1 MKRIY
6 TYICFLVTLS
16 SLAQSKS
23 TANRYFKEYAYVKAA
38 ELYEQIATKGDSS
51 KLILSRLGDCYY
63 FNVKTNKSEYWYER
77 LFDLYEDT
85 GIDAEYYYRYSQSLK
100 ANKKY
105 QLADD
110 WLIKFEQR
118 KESDSRGK
126 KLQKNQNYLKTFTSV
141 NEDVEIKNLIIN
153 TQYSDFGA
161 FQHGK
166 HMYFSSTRA
175 SSVAKEKNLYG
186 WNKQP
191 MLNIY
196 ILKGTRD
203 VRLVP
208 RINSKYHDATAIL
221 TRDGKTMY
229 FTRDNFDGKKLK
241 TDNSRTAHLKIYRSR
256 LKNGIWTPP
265 RALSFNS
272 DDFSTGQPA
281 LSADESE
288 LYFVSDRP
296 GGYGQTDIYKVKILP
311 KGRFGTPKN
320 LGPKINTEG
329 REMFP
334 FVSDDH
340 QLYFASDGHL
350 GLGLLDIFGSKMDA
364 DTYAEPSNLGA
375 PFNSSKDD
383 FAFFTRENYGYFS
396 SNREGGRGDDDIYR
410 FDIKKCEEGVTGTAY
425 NEKDKTRL
433 PETLVK
439 LISAK
444 GEVLATVITD
454 KEGRYRFDGVDCE
467 QAYTLTGDKKGFTSG
482 STTVKTE
489 NTRGWIIDS
498 ELFLAPLIIDDQI
511 VINPIYFDFD
521 KWDVREDAEYELEKI
536 VTVMNEYP
544 EMIIRIE
551 SHTDCRGNNDYN
563 RVLSD
568 KRAKSTRDY
577 IISRGIAA
585 NRIQSAV
592 GFGEDQLLNHCNDA
606 NAQKCSEEEHQKNRR
621 SYFYILNKKDL
632 TKSSRD

>member
-1 MKRIY
+1 MKKVY
-6 TYICFLVTLS
+6 AYICFLFTLS

-23 TANRYFKEYAYVKAA
+23 TAHRYFQEFAYVKAA
-38 ELYEQIATKGDSS
+38 ELYEQIVVKGDTS
-51 KLILSRLGDCYY
+51 KIILSRLGDCYY
-63 FNVKTNKSEYWYER
+63 FNVKTNKSEYWYRR
-77 LFDLYEDT
+77 LFDLYENSGLDP
-85 GIDAEYYYRYSQSLK
+85 EYYYRYSQSLK

-105 QLADD
+105 ELADQ
-110 WLIKFEQR
+110 WLLKFEAK
-118 KESDSRGK
+118 KENDSRGK
-126 KLQKNQNYLKTFTSV
+126 KLKQQKDYVKAFTDV
-141 NEDVEIKNLIIN
+141 NKDVEVKNLIIN

-166 HMYFSSTRA
+166 QMYFSSTRA
-175 SSVAKEKNLYG
+175 SSVAKEKTLYG

-196 ILKGTRD
+196 VLKGTRD

-221 TRDGKTMY
+221 TRDGKIMY

-241 TDNSRTAHLKIYRSR
+241 TDDARTAHLKIYRSR

-311 KGRFGTPKN
+311 KGRFGVPQN
-320 LGPKINTEG
+320 LGSKINTEG
-329 REMFP
+329 KEMFP
-334 FVSDDH
+334 FVTDDR

-350 GLGLLDIFGSKMDA
+350 GLGLLDIFRSRITD
-364 DTYAEPSNLGA
+364 DVYEDPLNIGA
-375 PFNSSKDD
+375 PFNSSRDD
-383 FAFFTRENYGYFS
+383 FAFFKRENYGYFS

-410 FDIKKCEEGVTGTAY
+410 FEIKKCEEAISGTAY
-425 NEKDKTRL
+425 NKKDKTVL
-433 PETLVK
+433 AKVLVK
-439 LISAK
+439 LINEK
-444 GEVLATVITD
+444 GEVLETTLTD
-454 KEGRYRFDGVDCE
+454 EKGHYRFSTVDCE
-467 QAYTLTGDKKGFTSG
+467 SLYTLTGDKRGFVSG
-482 STTVKTE
+482 KTTVKTE
-489 NTRGWIIDS
+489 DVRGWVIES
-498 ELFLAPLIIDDQI
+498 KLFLTPLIIDDQI

-521 KWDVREDAEYELEKI
+521 KWDVRPDAEYELEKI

-551 SHTDCRGNNDYN
+551 SHTDSRGDNDYN
-563 RVLSD
+563 RILSD

-577 IISRGIAA
+577 IISRGIDKS
-585 NRIQSAV
+585 RIQSAV
-592 GFGEDQLLNHCNDA
+592 GFGEDQLLNRCNDI
-606 NAQKCSEEEHQKNRR
+606 NAVKCSEEEHQKNRR
-621 SYFYILNKKDL
+621 SYFYIVQKNH
-632 TKSSRD
+632 TRSSKN

>member
-1 MKRIY
+1 MKRIC
-6 TYICFLVTLS
+6 TYICLLFTLS
-16 SLAQSKS
+16 SLAQSRS
-23 TANRYFKEYAYVKAA
+23 TANRYFNEFAYVKAA
-38 ELYEQIATKGDSS
+38 ELYERIAAKGDTS
-51 KLILSRLGDCYY
+51 KIVLSRLGDCYY
-63 FNVKTNKSEYWYER
+63 FNVKTDKSEYWYKQ
-77 LFDLYEDT
+77 LFDLYEHYD
-85 GIDAEYYYRYSQSLK
+85 IEAEYYYRYSQSLK

-105 QLADD
+105 SEADD
-110 WLIKFEQR
+110 WLLKFEKK

-126 KLQKNQNYLKTFTSV
+126 KLQQHKDYVKTFTDV
-141 NEDVEIKNLIIN
+141 NKDIEVKNLIIN
-153 TQYSDFGA
+153 TQYSDFGG
-161 FQHGK
+161 FQSDK
-166 HMYFSSTRA
+166 RMYFSSTRA
-175 SSVAKEKNLYG
+175 SSVAKEKTLYD

-196 ILKGTRD
+196 VLKGTRD
-203 VRLVP
+203 VRLVS
-208 RINSKYHDATAIL
+208 RVNSKYHDANAIL
-221 TRDGKTMY
+221 TKDGKTMY

-241 TDNSRTAHLKIYRSR
+241 TDNKRTTHLKIYRSR

-265 RALSFNS
+265 RALSFNN
-272 DDFSTGQPA
+272 DDYSTGHPA

-288 LYFVSDRP
+288 LYFVSDKP

-311 KGRFGTPKN
+311 RGRFGTPKN

-334 FVSDDH
+334 FVSDND
-340 QLYFASDGHL
+340 QLFFASDGHL
-350 GLGLLDIFGSKMDA
+350 GLGLLDIFKSKI
-364 DTYAEPSNLGA
+364 DTDNYEEPINIGA

-410 FDIKKCEEGVTGTAY
+410 FDVKKCEESITGVAY
-425 NEKDKTRL
+425 NSKDKTVL

-439 LISAK
+439 LISSK
-444 GEVLATVITD
+444 GEVLATVLTD
-454 KEGRYRFDGVDCE
+454 TEGRYRFNNVDCE
-467 QAYTLTGDKKGFTSG
+467 NLYTLTGDKKGFVSDK
-482 STTVKTE
+482 TTVKTE
-489 NTRGWIIDS
+489 DVRGWIIDS
-498 ELFLAPLIIDDQI
+498 KLFLTPLIIDDQI

-544 EMIIRIE
+544 EMVIRIE
-551 SHTDCRGNNDYN
+551 SHTDSRGGSDYN
-563 RVLSD
+563 RILSD

-585 NRIQSAV
+585 NRIQSAK

-606 NAQKCSEEEHQKNRR
+606 NSGTCSEQEHQKNRR
-621 SYFYILNKKDL
+621 SYFYIVKGKSNV
-632 TKSSRD
+632 KSSKE